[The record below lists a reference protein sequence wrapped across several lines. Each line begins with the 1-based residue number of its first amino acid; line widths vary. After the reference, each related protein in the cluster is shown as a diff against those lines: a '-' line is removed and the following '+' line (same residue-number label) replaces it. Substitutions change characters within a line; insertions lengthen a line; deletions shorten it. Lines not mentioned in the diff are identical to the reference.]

1 MNVTSASPFPVH
13 RTVSA
18 PLPPVVAGTDETGAV
33 HYVDA
38 NRVMRF
44 WANNKYTVFIIDGL
58 ELRMLET
65 LSSLELRLQ
74 RIGFIRIHRAELVQS
89 AAVKALRPVRGDGRL
104 RLSTG
109 QELPVSRRQLSMVR
123 RALNSVALE
132 PWTDV
137 ETLPAATEQAA

>member
-1 MNVTSASPFPVH
+1 MNVTSAFPFPVH

-44 WANNKYTVFIIDGL
+44 WASNKYTVFIVDGL
-58 ELRMLET
+58 ELRTLET

-74 RIGFIRIHRAELVQS
+74 RIGFIRIHRAELVQA
-89 AAVKALRPVRGDGRL
+89 AAVKALRPVRGDGWL

-109 QELPVSRRQLSMVR
+109 QVLPVSRRQLSVVR
-123 RALNSVALE
+123 RALNSATLE
-132 PWTDV
+132 PWT
-137 ETLPAATEQAA
+137 TEAPMQGVTDQAA